1 MWVDTDNRH
10 IISTKSQGFCQTP
23 QDIMEE
29 YNGCSVP
36 QYTAYPL
43 SHNALLK
50 PIETLTKDYIP
61 EVGGGNMYYR
71 VSIAQINPE
80 QKDAFVA
87 RADELRDAMQALP
100 GLQSVTFIQTGQGEA
115 VGLAVYDSE
124 ESFMKAAPLVVE
136 IMGGFAEFFTAPP
149 EQSSGP
155 IIWSM

>member
-1 MWVDTDNRH
+1 L
-10 IISTKSQGFCQTP
+10 I
-23 QDIMEE
+23 
-29 YNGCSVP
+29 
-36 QYTAYPL
+36 
-43 SHNALLK
+43 

-61 EVGGGNMYYR
+61 DVGGGNMYYR

-87 RADELRDAMQALP
+87 RADELRDAMQ
-100 GLQSVTFIQTGQGEA
+100 A

-149 EQSSGP
+149 EQRSGP

>member
-1 MWVDTDNRH
+1 MY
-10 IISTKSQGFCQTP
+10 IQSTRR
-23 QDIMEE
+23 
-29 YNGCSVP
+29 
-36 QYTAYPL
+36 YPL
-43 SHNALLK
+43 SQNALLK

-100 GLQSVTFIQTGQGEA
+100 GLQSVTFIQTGEGEA

>member
-1 MWVDTDNRH
+1 MSCKWLSETPLH
-10 IISTKSQGFCQTP
+10 FFSQYKG
-23 QDIMEE
+23 D
-29 YNGCSVP
+29 SVGR
-36 QYTAYPL
+36 YRRYPL

-100 GLQSVTFIQTGQGEA
+100 GLQSVTFIQTGEGEA

>member
-1 MWVDTDNRH
+1 MNRFWAL
-10 IISTKSQGFCQTP
+10 SEGVS
-23 QDIMEE
+23 E
-29 YNGCSVP
+29 YPLQSYVEIKG
-36 QYTAYPL
+36 TAVALFSPYPL

-100 GLQSVTFIQTGQGEA
+100 GLQSVTFIQTGEGEA

>member
-1 MWVDTDNRH
+1 MRIRRV
-10 IISTKSQGFCQTP
+10 
-23 QDIMEE
+23 
-29 YNGCSVP
+29 CSGRI
-36 QYTAYPL
+36 QRYPL
-43 SHNALLK
+43 SHNPLLI
-50 PIETLTKDYIP
+50 PIETLTKDYISD
-61 EVGGGNMYYR
+61 VGGGNMYYR

-100 GLQSVTFIQTGQGEA
+100 GLQSVTFIQTGEGEA

-149 EQSSGP
+149 EQRSGP
-155 IIWSM
+155 VIWSM

>member
-1 MWVDTDNRH
+1 MFWRP
-10 IISTKSQGFCQTP
+10 KKGFRP
-23 QDIMEE
+23 
-29 YNGCSVP
+29 P
-36 QYTAYPL
+36 QYRLQPFRSQIASQFFTSVAGYPL
-43 SHNALLK
+43 LHNSLLK

-61 EVGGGNMYYR
+61 DVGGGNMYFR

-80 QKDAFVA
+80 QKEAFVA

-100 GLQSVTFIQTGQGEA
+100 GLQSVTFVQTSEGEA

-149 EQSSGP
+149 EQRSGP
-155 IIWSM
+155 VIWSM